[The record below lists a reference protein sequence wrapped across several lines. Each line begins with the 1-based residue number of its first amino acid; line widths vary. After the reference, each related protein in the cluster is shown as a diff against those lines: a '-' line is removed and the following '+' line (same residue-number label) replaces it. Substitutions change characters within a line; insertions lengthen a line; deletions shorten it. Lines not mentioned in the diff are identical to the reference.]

1 MSAAESA
8 VDMKHVILVVNDDLA
23 RWALG
28 CYGNDEIRSPTLDY
42 LAATGV
48 LMENAFTPTPVCS
61 PARACLLTGRLASQ
75 HGIHDYLSSTLPAIH
90 RRPWLQDELTLAQ
103 LLSEAGYQTAHC
115 GKWHLGSDDAPQAGF
130 SHWFSG
136 VGDYPAEH
144 GGEHRFSLNG
154 AIQTIAG
161 QRTQV
166 ITDEAIAFL
175 RQRDRTAPFFM
186 HIGYFGT
193 HNPWRGQPERLVA
206 QYRQNDFAGML
217 GQPAYPHGK
226 QALESTLPTRLDP
239 REALTQYYAA
249 VSHIDEAMGRLL
261 DELEALQLREQ
272 TLIVFTSDHGLC
284 CGHHGLWGKGN
295 ATLPLNMLEESISV
309 PLIWNHPQALFAGQR
324 RTEFVDHLD
333 TFQTIAEYTGIAGKL
348 AASRKYPGRSF
359 LPLLDN
365 TATMPDWRRIQ
376 FGEYGDLRMARSP
389 EHKLLRRYYSQAPC
403 ELFDLQRDPAELL
416 NRFADEAYQ
425 TIVEALTA
433 ALDNY
438 FARYQDELKS
448 GLRVRDLPKHN
459 LSEAW
464 RQRTEPARPA
474 RATG

>member
-1 MSAAESA
+1 MSAS
-8 VDMKHVILVVNDDLA
+8 DMKHVILVVNDDLA
-23 RWALG
+23 QWALG
-28 CYGNDEIRSPTLDY
+28 SYGNDEIRAPTLDY

-75 HGIHDYLSSTLPAIH
+75 HGIHDYLSSTIPEIH
-90 RRPWLQDELTLAQ
+90 RRPWLKDELTLAQ

-115 GKWHLGSDDAPQAGF
+115 GKWHLGDDDRPQAGF

-144 GGEHRFSLNG
+144 GGDHRFSLNG
-154 AIQTIAG
+154 EIQTIPG

-166 ITDEAIAFL
+166 ITDKAIDFL
-175 RQRDRTAPFFM
+175 RDRDASSPFFLQ
-186 HIGYFGT
+186 IGYFGT

-206 QYRQNDFAGML
+206 QYRQNDFDGML
-217 GQPAYPHGK
+217 DQPAYPFGK
-226 QALESTLPTRLDP
+226 QALESTLPTRLNP
-239 REALTQYYAA
+239 REALAQYFAA
-249 VSHIDEAMGRLL
+249 VSHIDEAIGRLL

-295 ATLPLNMLEESISV
+295 ATLPLNMLEESIRV
-309 PLIWNHPQALFAGQR
+309 PLIFNHPGALFAGQR

-333 TFQTIAEYTGIAGKL
+333 TFQTIADYAGLLSKL
-348 AASRKYPGRSF
+348 DASRKYPGRSF

-365 TATMPDWRRIQ
+365 SAPLPDWRQIQ
-376 FGEYGDLRMARSP
+376 FGEYGDLRMARARQY
-389 EHKLLRRYYSQAPC
+389 KLLRRYYSDAPC
-403 ELFDLQRDPAELL
+403 ELFDLERDPTESH
-416 NRFADEAYQ
+416 NRYGDQAYQ
-425 TIVEALTA
+425 LVVEALTGE
-433 ALDNY
+433 LDSY
-438 FARYQDELKS
+438 FGRYHDTLKS
-448 GLRVRDLPKHN
+448 GLRVRELPRHN

-464 RQRTEPARPA
+464 RTVDR
-474 RATG
+474 